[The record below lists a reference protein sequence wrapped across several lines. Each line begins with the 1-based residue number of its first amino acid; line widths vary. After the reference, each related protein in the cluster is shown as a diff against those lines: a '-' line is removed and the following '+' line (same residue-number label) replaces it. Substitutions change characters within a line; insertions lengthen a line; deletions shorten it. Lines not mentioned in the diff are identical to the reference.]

1 MQKVD
6 LHLLQ
11 FLLVLDAPTM
21 HTSTPPAEQGTY
33 NFNFSYIFFSEHA
46 HILRNNHCMQGAICR
61 GGISPPLVYSSL
73 PLLNYFYPQ
82 WEEDIPRRGRPD
94 LYQMIR
100 DKRFEVSI

>member
-1 MQKVD
+1 MQNVD

-33 NFNFSYIFFSEHA
+33 NFFFSYIFFSEHA

-61 GGISPPLVYSSL
+61 GGSGLFILASAELLLSPVGRGHPAKRTSRSL
-73 PLLNYFYPQ
+73 SN
-82 WEEDIPRRGRPD
+82 DSR
-94 LYQMIR
+94 
-100 DKRFEVSI
+100 